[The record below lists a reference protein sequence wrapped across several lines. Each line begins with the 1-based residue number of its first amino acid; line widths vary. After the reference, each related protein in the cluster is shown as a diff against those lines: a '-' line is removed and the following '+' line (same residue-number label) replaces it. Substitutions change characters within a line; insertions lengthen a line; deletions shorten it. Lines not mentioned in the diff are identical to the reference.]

1 VSFPANTT
9 QVECSRLDLRH
20 SIDILYPRQ
29 PNHLHVRPLPRR
41 LCLRALASLH
51 RLPHHHLASLLC
63 RHVREPRSTQ
73 THQYWPVLHLAI
85 MPSRTG
91 KGYASND
98 FVWKEWQN
106 QAGWSSDGL
115 VFCLGMLN
123 GAFAVGT
130 PLVLPTST
138 SCPSPIPSYDEDAN
152 PDVIGTAYPTSQ
164 KNSPTPA
171 PTSPKPSSPNTPWAS

>member
-1 VSFPANTT
+1 MYGLFHDGYAFERWQVFIVYLIITWLACFVVMFAN
-9 QVECSRLDLRH
+9 
-20 SIDILYPRQ
+20 
-29 PNHLHVRPLPRR
+29 
-41 LCLRALASLH
+41 RALPKLTSIGLFFI
-51 RLPHHHLASLLC
+51 LMGVFITIMVC
-63 RHVREPRSTQ
+63 
-73 THQYWPVLHLAI
+73 AI

-130 PLVLPTST
+130 PLVLPPSN

-164 KNSPTPA
+164 KNSPTLA
-171 PTSPKPSSPNTPWAS
+171 PTSPRPSSPNTPWAS